1 MPRRMGGNKAT
12 QHAFLPWI
20 AGAMVA
26 GAASAGIAVGLV
38 EPIDALDERGRLVVV
53 TALIAAAIATHGIAL
68 AWRRWSFASA
78 ICLLIAAAAFGAFRV
93 ATVNQE
99 WRELL
104 KSLGVSAVCVQTK
117 KSTSYV
123 ESTRKLVCVEGIV
136 VSTPRTDEFAY
147 RDALIACDSLEED
160 TLARFVP
167 RTPSIRFN
175 LEIDSVLDSR
185 GDRHEIHATLRV
197 IVEGTVAGCVAGDRV
212 RAKGWLSGFG
222 LPTNPGGFNSMA
234 WSRMRGIA
242 GLLSIPNEHLI
253 ERQDCALFCATSFL
267 ARWRSG
273 VDVNLRDA
281 LGDESRLDATALIA
295 ASTTGANW
303 PGLRSVSKAFASTGV
318 QHLVAISGFN
328 FGILAA
334 CALWCIRQMRLA
346 PRIGGIA
353 LILLAILFVI
363 SIESEVSSV
372 RAALMG
378 GTAAIALSFGRSIQ
392 FGSLVGLTAMVI
404 VAFDPFAASQPG
416 FQLSFGAIFGLR
428 YISPLIGRWLNCAV
442 RGYGL
447 FATLLRRALEPLAA
461 GLSAWVV
468 TAPIIALHFG
478 TCPLWCVPCTLAL
491 SPSFAVMV
499 ISSNIAVVAQPI
511 CPSIGFAAGWVSIL
525 NARTILCVVRF
536 CATLPGA
543 LPSGTS
549 VRMVEDQGDW
559 RTRIDMIDVGNGSCY
574 LIRSESSSVLFDCGS
589 LGAGAVGSQTI
600 VPALRALGVHALDAV
615 VISHPN
621 LDHYGALPEVVRAFS
636 VPRVLVTPQFIRWAR
651 YGAAHEALRV
661 AQLGGAS
668 IEDFSKG
675 DEGQFGYMRWR
686 VLHPPAKS
694 LFTDSND
701 GSLII
706 HISCQGFSILL
717 VGDSAREACRA
728 VLESPNSEDLQDITV
743 FELPHHGSFRPDA
756 AALATRVASPIVLQS
771 TGPIRLVKDK
781 WGEVLIDAQRLVT
794 ARDNACAVV
803 WKFDGTVWVGRWN
816 GLHYEW
822 SDSGLRRDVQ
832 HEIKDIELVELQ
844 KLKTPESSTN
854 SDVDQDRSSQDDRI
868 TNRSAL
874 GLFDLDFEWAR
885 LNRDANS
892 RFRIFFVERITC
904 DLLVVLA
911 NDESAVCQ
919 IENGWWNLYLCAED
933 GEALGD
939 FVDEPFR
946 PPDLYCGCAQR
957 SFDLA
962 DNWCWVFRTRKRW
975 RNWWKHRWFE
985 LRKRNHS
992 LW

>member
-1 MPRRMGGNKAT
+1 MPRRTGGDKAT
-12 QHAFLPWI
+12 RHAFLPWI

-38 EPIDALDERGRLVVV
+38 EPIDALDERGRLVIV
-53 TALIAAAIATHGIAL
+53 TALITVAIAAHGIAL

-78 ICLLIAAAAFGAFRV
+78 LCLLIAAATFGAFRV

-104 KSLGVSAVCVQTK
+104 KSLGVFADCAQTEQ
-117 KSTSYV
+117 STSSV
-123 ESTRKLVCVEGIV
+123 ESTRRLMCVEGIV
-136 VSTPRTDEFAY
+136 VSTPRIDEFAY
-147 RDALIACDSLEED
+147 RDALIACNSLEED
-160 TLARFVP
+160 TLACFVP

-175 LEIDSVLDSR
+175 LEIDSVIDSR
-185 GDRHEIHATLRV
+185 GGRHEIHATLRV
-197 IVEGTVAGCVAGDRV
+197 IVEGTVAGCVAGDRI
-212 RAKGWLSGFG
+212 RTKGWLSGFD

-242 GLLSIPNEHLI
+242 GLLSIPSEHLI
-253 ERQDCALFCATSFL
+253 QHRETSQFSVTSFL

-273 VDVNLRDA
+273 VDANLRDA
-281 LGDESRLDATALIA
+281 LGNQSRLDATALIA

-303 PGLRSVSKAFASTGV
+303 PGLRSVSKAFASSGV

-346 PRIGGIA
+346 PRIGGIV

-392 FGSLVGLTAMVI
+392 FGSLIGLTAMII
-404 VAFDPFAASQPG
+404 VACDPLAASQPG

-428 YISPLIGRWLNCAV
+428 YVSPLIGRWLNRVV

-447 FATLLRRALEPLAA
+447 FATLFRRALEPLAA

-468 TAPIIALHFG
+468 TTPIIALHFG

-499 ISSNIAVVAQPI
+499 ISSNIAVASQPI
-511 CPSIGFAAGWVSIL
+511 CPPIGFATGWISVV
-525 NARTILCVVRF
+525 NARMILCVVRF

-543 LPSGTS
+543 LPPGTS
-549 VRMVEDQGDW
+549 VRLVEDQGDW
-559 RTRIDMIDVGNGSCY
+559 RTRVDMIDVGNGSCY
-574 LIRSESSSVLFDCGS
+574 LIRSGSSAVLFDCGS

-600 VPALRALGVHALDAV
+600 VPALRALGVDTLDAV

-651 YGAAHEALRV
+651 HGAAHEALR
-661 AQLGGAS
+661 AARIDGAS
-668 IEDFSKG
+668 IEEFSKG
-675 DEGQFGYMRWR
+675 DDRQFGCMRWR

-694 LFTDSND
+694 LFSDSND

-706 HISCQGFSILL
+706 RISCEGFSILL

-728 VLESPNSEDLQDITV
+728 VLESPNSEDLRDITV

-771 TGPIRLVKDK
+771 TGPIRLIKDK
-781 WGEVLIDAQRLVT
+781 WNGVLVGAQRLVT
-794 ARDNACAVV
+794 ARDHACAVV
-803 WKFDGTVWVGRWN
+803 WKNDGTVWVGRWN

-822 SDSGLRRDVQ
+822 CDSGLRREVPQ
-832 HEIKDIELVELQ
+832 EIKKFDFNESQALE
-844 KLKTPESSTN
+844 TPESSTN
-854 SDVDQDRSSQDDRI
+854 GDVDQDRSSQDDHI
-868 TNRSAL
+868 ADRSARS
-874 GLFDLDFEWAR
+874 LFDFDFEWTR

-892 RFRIFFVERITC
+892 RFRIFFIERITC

-911 NDESAVCQ
+911 NDESAVCPIQ
-919 IENGWWNLYLCAED
+919 NRWWNLYLCAED

-946 PPDLYCGCAQR
+946 PPDLNCGCAQR

-962 DNWCWVFRTRKRW
+962 DNWCWVFRTRK
-975 RNWWKHRWFE
+975 
-985 LRKRNHS
+985 
-992 LW
+992 

>member
-1 MPRRMGGNKAT
+1 MPRRMGGDKAT

-26 GAASAGIAVGLV
+26 GAASAGIVVGLV
-38 EPIDALDERGRLVVV
+38 EPISALDERGRLVIV
-53 TALIAAAIATHGIAL
+53 TALITAAIAAHGIAL

-93 ATVNQE
+93 AIVNQE
-99 WRELL
+99 WQVLL
-104 KSLGVSAVCVQTK
+104 KSLGVAPVHIDTGQIIASVDSA
-117 KSTSYV
+117 
-123 ESTRKLVCVEGIV
+123 RKLICVEGIV
-136 VSTPRTDEFAY
+136 VSTPRIDEFAY
-147 RDALIACDSLEED
+147 RDALIRCDSLEED

-167 RTPSIRFN
+167 RTPSTRFN
-175 LEIDSVLDSR
+175 LEIDSVIDCR
-185 GDRHEIHATLRV
+185 GERHEIRATLRV

-212 RAKGWLSGFG
+212 RTKGWLSGFD

-242 GLLSIPNEHLI
+242 GLLSISSEHLI
-253 ERQDCALFCATSFL
+253 ELQDCARFCATSFL

-273 VDVNLRDA
+273 VDASLRAA
-281 LGDESRLDATALIA
+281 LGDQSRLDATALIA
-295 ASTTGANW
+295 ASTTGASW
-303 PGLRSVSKAFASTGV
+303 PGLRSVSKAFASSGV

-334 CALWCIRQMRLA
+334 CALWCIRRMRLA
-346 PRIGGIA
+346 PRIGGVV
-353 LILLAILFVI
+353 LILLAILFVV

-392 FGSLVGLTAMVI
+392 FGSLIGLTAMII
-404 VAFDPFAASQPG
+404 VACDPLAASQPG

-428 YISPLIGRWLNCAV
+428 YISPLIARCLNCAV
-442 RGYGL
+442 RGYGI

-468 TAPIIALHFG
+468 TIPIIALHFG

-499 ISSNIAVVAQPI
+499 ISSNIAVAVQPI
-511 CPSIGFAAGWVSIL
+511 CPPIGIAAGWVSVI
-525 NARTILCVVRF
+525 NARMILCVVRF

-543 LPSGTS
+543 LPPGVS
-549 VRMVEDQGDW
+549 VRMVDDQGDW

-574 LIRSESSSVLFDCGS
+574 LIRSGSSAVIFDCGS

-600 VPALRALGVHALDAV
+600 VPALRALGVRSLDAV

-636 VPRVLVTPQFIRWAR
+636 VPRVLVTPQFIKWAR
-651 YGAAHEALRV
+651 YGAALEALRA
-661 AQLGGAS
+661 AQIGGAS
-668 IEDFSKG
+668 IEEFSKG
-675 DEGQFGYMRWR
+675 DERQFGFMHWR

-694 LFTDSND
+694 LFSDSND

-706 HISCQGFSILL
+706 RISDGNFSMLV
-717 VGDSAREACRA
+717 VGDAAREACRT
-728 VLESPNSEDLQDITV
+728 VLESPATEDLRGITV

-781 WGEVLIDAQRLVT
+781 WGTVLVSAERLVT
-794 ARDNACAVV
+794 ARDHACAVE
-803 WKFDGTVWVGRWN
+803 WKNDGTVWIGRWS

-822 SDSGLRRDVQ
+822 CNSGLRRDVQ
-832 HEIKDIELVELQ
+832 HEIKNVEFVESQALN
-844 KLKTPESSTN
+844 TPESSTN
-854 SDVDQDRSSQDDRI
+854 GDINQDGSLQDDRI
-868 TNRSAL
+868 ANRTARSL
-874 GLFDLDFEWAR
+874 LDLDFEWAR

-892 RFRIFFVERITC
+892 RFGIFCIERITC
-904 DLLVVLA
+904 DLLSVLA
-911 NDESAVCQ
+911 NDEFAVCP
-919 IENGWWNLYLCAED
+919 IENSGWNLDLRAED

-946 PPDLYCGCAQR
+946 PPDLNCGCAQR
-957 SFDLA
+957 SFCCAHD
-962 DNWCWVFRTRKRW
+962 WHGIFRTWKRW
-975 RNWWKHRWFE
+975 RNWRKNLGLE
-985 LRKRNHS
+985 LRKGNHS
-992 LW
+992 L